1 MIFALKLH
9 IFFSVNIIKR
19 RLFEG
24 LLLAVAGMLFACN
37 REEPFERH
45 APLKVREIPREQVQP
60 PEPAEPETKV
70 DTVPT
75 EAPMV
80 YREESEKPPVDTVA
94 EPPADTAE
102 ASHAGTLV
110 AEEPVAPTYSSSSRA
125 RHRPSVIVVSSS
137 SAEPP
142 PPVYCENVPAGSLC
156 DKRDGQLYRLVT
168 IGGQVWMGQN
178 LNYRSEG
185 SWCYDNKNENCN
197 VFGRLY
203 TWPAAMALPES
214 YATTLAGSKLAHE
227 HQGVCPDGFHMPN
240 EAEMKAFIKYLKK
253 YNKYE
258 KEKIGTILKMKFS
271 WTHSDEWPD
280 GTDRFGFGAMAAG
293 FRDSK
298 GNFKEMGRDAD
309 FWVAQESSTPSQAPY
324 WNLYFEND
332 AFLGDYRKSKS
343 FAYSVRCIKNKKKD
357 H

>member
-1 MIFALKLH
+1 M
-9 IFFSVNIIKR
+9 NIVKR

-37 REEPFERH
+37 REEPFERQ
-45 APLKVREIPREQVQP
+45 APLRVREIPREQVQP
-60 PEPAEPETKV
+60 AEPETKV
-70 DTVPT
+70 DSTPVDT
-75 EAPMV
+75 PMV
-80 YREESEKPPVDTVA
+80 YRERTEQTEKPPVDTVV
-94 EPPADTAE
+94 EPPADTAS
-102 ASHAGTLV
+102 AAGTLV
-110 AEEPVAPTYSSSSRA
+110 AEEPVATTYSSSLRA

-137 SAEPP
+137 SVEPP

-203 TWPAAMALPES
+203 TWTAAMALPANYARES
-214 YATTLAGSKLAHE
+214 AASKLRGE
-227 HQGVCPDGFHMPN
+227 HQGVCPDGYHMPTS
-240 EAEMKAFIKYLKK
+240 AEMKALTDFMKK
-253 YNKYE
+253 SNKYE
-258 KEKIGTILKMKFS
+258 KEKIGTLLKMKFS

-280 GTDRFGFGAMAAG
+280 GTDRYGFGAMAGG
-293 FRDSK
+293 FKNAK
-298 GNFKEMGRDAD
+298 GDFKEMGKDAD
-309 FWVAQESSTPSQAPY
+309 FWVAEESKAPTHAPY
-324 WNLYFEND
+324 WNLYYDND
-332 AFLGDYRKSKS
+332 AFLGDYSKNKQY
-343 FAYSVRCIKNKKKD
+343 AYSVRCLKNRKKN